1 MVVINK
7 KAEQAKL
14 LILRVI
20 NLESQINNKM
30 ANEVI
35 NTPISKRASIKKCW
49 RAFTLIELL
58 VTIIIM
64 SLVMTIVVVQI
75 KEEPAMLTVSNSA
88 KKLKGMMLRA
98 STQAVALNIPVS
110 IGYHK
115 QKHMFVIVYDF
126 NSLVQLPKAKK
137 LEKNSNDDEDDE
149 DNNSSE
155 EEELTPEERMQKIIA
170 RAANYTGNSYKLSER
185 IKFCLGEPNNNE
197 LLDEVAGDQAEELE
211 KTDSNINV
219 LDEDY
224 GNYVEDDGEEKPVVF
239 VKFFPDGTGSGK
251 NAIISLNN
259 FYYRLRVS
267 AVTGYIYAEKIDDNG
282 EIIKNR

>member
-7 KAEQAKL
+7 KAEQVKL
-14 LILRVI
+14 LISLVI
-20 NLESQINNKM
+20 DLDSQISK
-30 ANEVI
+30 VI
-35 NTPISKRASIKKCW
+35 NTSISKRASIKKYC

-64 SLVMTIVVVQI
+64 SLVMTIVVVQM
-75 KEEPAMLTVSNSA
+75 KEEPAMLTISNSA

-115 QKHMFVIVYDF
+115 ERHMLAIVYDF
-126 NSLVQLPKAKK
+126 NSLVQLPQAKK
-137 LEKNSNDDEDDE
+137 LEKSTVEEED
-149 DNNSSE
+149 NSSE
-155 EEELTPEERMQKIIA
+155 DKELTQEERMQQIIA
-170 RAANYTGNSYKLSER
+170 KAANYSGNSYKLSER
-185 IKFCLGEPNNNE
+185 VKFCLGEPNNDE
-197 LLDEVAGDQAEELE
+197 LLDEVAGEQSEELANS
-211 KTDSNINV
+211 DSSINA
-219 LDEDY
+219 LDENY
-224 GNYVEDDGEEKPVVF
+224 GNYVADDGEEKPIVF
-239 VKFFPDGTGSGK
+239 VKFFPDGTGSSK

-282 EIIKNR
+282 DVIENR